1 MNGSRERWYLGG
13 HTHPPTIFASPSH
26 SAPRVCVCSVGPFPE
41 PPSAASPGLRA
52 GTAQPPGPSGTWR
65 RFWGK
70 KTPNQNQGEIGSR
83 CEAELPKRLTRLPG
97 GAGWLSAAVSRAEV
111 QALVRTGKKKKR
123 KILHFS
129 PPLPPFS
136 PLCPSRDSPLPPQPT
151 FSMTSF
157 DEILQHRNLQAS
169 SAQDFLGVFWQDP
182 VPAIQIASSDN
193 KLRAL
198 PLRHNRF
205 PQRSSKYLRV
215 FISLLREG

>member
-111 QALVRTGKKKKR
+111 QALVRTGKKKKEN
-123 KILHFS
+123 LTLFPPFAS
-129 PPLPPFS
+129 LFPPLPVP
-136 PLCPSRDSPLPPQPT
+136 RLPPP
-151 FSMTSF
+151 
-157 DEILQHRNLQAS
+157 
-169 SAQDFLGVFWQDP
+169 P
-182 VPAIQIASSDN
+182 PAHIFHDV
-193 KLRAL
+193 LR
-198 PLRHNRF
+198 
-205 PQRSSKYLRV
+205 
-215 FISLLREG
+215 

>member
-111 QALVRTGKKKKR
+111 QALVRRGKKKKGKSYTFPPLCLPFPPSAR
-123 KILHFS
+123 PETPPS
-129 PPLPPFS
+129 PPS
-136 PLCPSRDSPLPPQPT
+136 P
-151 FSMTSF
+151 
-157 DEILQHRNLQAS
+157 H
-169 SAQDFLGVFWQDP
+169 
-182 VPAIQIASSDN
+182 
-193 KLRAL
+193 
-198 PLRHNRF
+198 F
-205 PQRSSKYLRV
+205 P
-215 FISLLREG
+215 